1 MEGISRILP
10 CGSLLVKEF
19 PKQRNVVRVYEGR
32 QNDARLLTL
41 CTRCVKHGSYGH
53 IFCYELTVFCY

>member
-19 PKQRNVVRVYEGR
+19 PKQRNVVCVYEGR
-32 QNDARLLTL
+32 
-41 CTRCVKHGSYGH
+41 K
-53 IFCYELTVFCY
+53 